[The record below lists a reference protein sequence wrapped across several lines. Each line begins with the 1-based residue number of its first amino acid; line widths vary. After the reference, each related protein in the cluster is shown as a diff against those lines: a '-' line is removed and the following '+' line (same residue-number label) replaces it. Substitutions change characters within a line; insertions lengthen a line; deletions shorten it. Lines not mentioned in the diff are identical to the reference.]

1 MPADIYAENLLFG
14 TEQNIKLKLRF
25 HIGLIRFGNRV
36 HHASAVI
43 PAEIK
48 KRKLSRFKSFSFGGG
63 RSELLFK
70 MSRQIFSRNAETIET
85 ASLYKPLQQAFV
97 QPVGSSSE
105 EIRKIR
111 KRSAAAPL
119 LQHIVHR
126 SLSDVAYR
134 GKAEPYSTV
143 FNRKTCLAAVYI
155 RRKNSYSVLAAII
168 NIERDPV
175 RRSKI
180 AVDERRHELR
190 RVQAFEQ
197 RGSISNHRVARRMS
211 LVECI

>member
-1 MPADIYAENLLFG
+1 
-14 TEQNIKLKLRF
+14 
-25 HIGLIRFGNRV
+25 
-36 HHASAVI
+36 
-43 PAEIK
+43 
-48 KRKLSRFKSFSFGGG
+48 
-63 RSELLFK
+63 

-85 ASLYKPLQQAFV
+85 ARLYKPLQQAFV

-134 GKAEPYSTV
+134 GKAEPYRTV

-180 AVDERRHELR
+180 AVDECRHEFR

-197 RGSISNHRVARRMS
+197 RGSISNHRIARRMS